1 MIKRALFLLF
11 LPLLVFTGRLAAQN
25 PTAVYELTVKCD
37 IMGDNN
43 TASCGS
49 LYEVYALMQYGGS
62 RLISSGSL
70 DGLRDGEVWYINP
83 KTITFT
89 SDNPVVGIAIYGKRK
104 LASCN
109 TAASEERDY
118 MFPAGDHTCF
128 STRVGNLFAGYDPTS
143 TLFID
148 IKPVSNVYELQIQT
162 TEVYPSSLQLNY
174 YVTAHYTDGTQDTR
188 LFEFISTALPSA
200 WEVINRTG
208 SAIHSS
214 PKKIAS
220 IEVNS
225 TWVRGGFLGN
235 VTRSETFP
243 VSHTGQDFTGDINNP
258 FVSPMDPSSKIHV
271 TYRKVMN
278 DLVYD
283 GPSPNIL
290 PTDAEIRII
299 GTPGIPNQQYIWQYS
314 ADNGPWTNAPGNK
327 QGSNVLQVSGKS
339 LLGNDWERYLTKLIR
354 VRMLPACAQDRESG
368 TITLDYRLEAPH
380 ITSIVPKKISCNGA
394 SDGGF
399 IVTFDRPAYTGET
412 INVEVKDLL
421 NVIGGTLPNQIG
433 VTMQPDRTYTWPS
446 NTLFASR
453 FQVKVTGNIN
463 GTNSYSDGSTA
474 EFQLDEPTRVTFSTP
489 APIAVKCYDGSDG
502 GINLDINGG
511 AGGYVALYKGIA
523 DNDYLT
529 QSFNQNTIIGLAK
542 GDYLIKVKDQN
553 GCSGKTAAGDE
564 EMSFSVK
571 QPDAPLAVDA
581 TSITGPKAFGYSDGS
596 ITVHLK
602 GGTPKADGSYDVEWK
617 KADGTLLTPVNTVDG
632 NGIYTTTLSNQPDG
646 DYILTVTDGNYN
658 AAATSGRT
666 GCTLIDTFRLTQPPP
681 LVANIQIADSVS
693 CNGKSDGTLT
703 AVISGGIPFKTAP
716 HYTYEWYQIVNGMTV
731 PIGQTDSTA
740 VDLPAGQYQVK
751 ATDANGISILSDTT
765 DLIDPAPLQVQFNT
779 TPATCYDGSNGALEA
794 LVSGGTTPYQYN
806 WSNGSQQA
814 HNTGIHAGTYTV
826 NITDYHGCP
835 LTGDSTVEQPAA
847 PLQIVQQ
854 LLTQPLANGYSDGSI
869 KILLQGG
876 TANADGSYN
885 IIWQKADGT
894 PLGSGT
900 GQVVAGGYENVLSGL
915 PAGDYRVIITD
926 AQYTG
931 PDLNMQGCTLTG
943 DFPLKEPPPL
953 VVSIAEQRY
962 VSCKGAADG
971 VLNATASG
979 GVRINGPLP
988 YRFAWYKQGSG
999 GYNAIGQTT
1008 PSASGLTTGIYKVII
1023 TDGNNIDKVSDSFL
1037 LVEPDLLQVQLAT
1050 TPVTCA
1056 SGQDGAVTTT
1066 VSGGTGPFRY
1076 EWTNGETTSSISKL
1090 PEGSYLVFVT
1100 DARGCEAQNNADVF
1114 IPNGIVINAAIT
1126 APICA
1131 GSNDGAINAQ
1141 ISGGIPPYRYEWS
1154 NGATTSRIDQLHAG
1168 KYTLTI
1174 QDANNCKRVQTFNLP
1189 DPPPLQIQLGA
1200 DKTLCND
1207 QSYTINAA
1215 ITDPAATYAWG
1226 GQPAFNAATPSVTV
1240 SQSGQYWVSVM
1251 DGKGCIGR
1259 DTINIQQLKT
1269 DISAEF
1275 VVSTQV
1281 FRNDEVSLINIS
1293 TPMPERTVWEMPAS
1307 KNITVLKNTPLLTE
1321 LRFADTGVY
1330 RITLHSYTGNCEQ
1343 VFIKDIAVL
1352 EQQSMPAPGGA
1363 QQPFITSFEVSP
1375 NPNGGQFTVRVTLD
1389 KAAEIRLRLFNIISN
1404 QLVND
1409 RKESAAEQFNIGY
1422 QLNITAGTYV
1432 LLLETPLGNVIRKII
1447 ITQ

>member
-1 MIKRALFLLF
+1 MIKRALFLLL
-11 LPLLVFTGRLAAQN
+11 LPLLVFTSRLSAQN

-37 IMGDNN
+37 IMGFG
-43 TASCGS
+43 TATCGS
-49 LYEVYALMQYGGS
+49 LYEVYAIMDYGGS

-70 DGLRDGEVWYINP
+70 DGIPDGTPWYFP
-83 KTITFT
+83 AKTITFT
-89 SDNPVVGIAIYGKRK
+89 SDNMVKGIAVYGKRK
-104 LASCN
+104 SSCSK
-109 TAASEERDY
+109 TQESKELDY
-118 MFPAGDHTCF
+118 MFPAGDRTCF
-128 STRVGNLFAGYDPTS
+128 STRVGGMFAGYHSES

-148 IKPVSNVYELQIQT
+148 VKPVSKVYELQLQT
-162 TEVYPSSLQLNY
+162 TEVYPGNVQLNY
-174 YVTAHYTDGTQDTR
+174 NVTAHYTDGTQDEI
-188 LFEFISTALPSA
+188 FAFISTALQGNGD
-200 WEVINRTG
+200 VINRTG
-208 SAIHSS
+208 SVIHST
-214 PKKIAS
+214 PKTIAS
-220 IEVNS
+220 IEVS
-225 TWVRGGFLGN
+225 SEKIRGGFWPI
-235 VTRSETFP
+235 VKDTKTFP
-243 VSHTGQDFTGDINNP
+243 VSHTGLEFDGNIDNP
-258 FVSPMDPSSKIHV
+258 FVSLMDESSKIHV
-271 TYRKVMN
+271 TYKEVVN

-283 GPSPNIL
+283 GQGSYIL
-290 PTDAEIRII
+290 PTDAEIKII
-299 GTPGIPNQQYIWQYS
+299 GTPGIPNQQYLWQYLDYNGIWQ
-314 ADNGPWTNAPGNK
+314 NAPANK
-327 QGSNVLQVSGKS
+327 QGSNVLQVSARS
-339 LLGNDWERYLTKLIR
+339 LFGNDWEKYLAKHVL
-354 VRMLPACAQDRESG
+354 VRMLPACAQDRPSAM
-368 TITLDYRLEAPH
+368 ITLECRLEAPH
-380 ITSIVPKKISCNGA
+380 ITSIIPRKISCNGA
-394 SDGGF
+394 NDGGF
-399 IVTFDRPAYTGET
+399 TLIFDREAHTGET
-412 INVEVKDLL
+412 INVEIKDLK
-421 NVIGGTLPNQIG
+421 NVVGGTKPNQTG
-433 VTMQPDRTYTWPS
+433 VTMGPDKTYTWPL
-446 NTLFASR
+446 NTLPATTYR
-453 FQVKVTGNIN
+453 VKVTGDIN
-463 GTNSYSDGSTA
+463 NTPTYSDGSTFD
-474 EFQLDEPTRVTFSTP
+474 FQLDEPTPVIFSTP

-502 GINLDINGG
+502 GINLNINGG
-511 AGGYVALYKGIA
+511 AGGYVASYKGVA
-523 DNDYLT
+523 DVDYLT
-529 QSFNQNTIIGLAK
+529 QPFTANTITGLAK

-553 GCSGKTAAGDE
+553 GCAGKTTAGDE

-571 QPDAPLAVDA
+571 QPDAPLGVDA
-581 TSITGPKAFGYSDGS
+581 TTITDPKAFGYTDGS

-602 GGTPKADGSYDVEWK
+602 GGTPKPDGSYDVEWR

-632 NGIYTTTLSNQPDG
+632 NGIYTTTINNQPDG
-646 DYILTVTDGNYN
+646 DYTLTVTDGNYN
-658 AAATSGRT
+658 AAATNGRT
-666 GCTLIDTFRLTQPPP
+666 GCTLNNTFKLTQPPP
-681 LVANIQIADSVS
+681 LVANIQITDSVS

-703 AVISGGIPFKTAP
+703 AIISGGMPFKTLP
-716 HYTYEWYQIVNGMTV
+716 HYTYEWYQITNGV
-731 PIGQTDSTA
+731 AVSIGQTDSTA
-740 VDLPAGQYQVK
+740 VDLPAGLYLVK

-765 DLIDPAPLQVQFNT
+765 DLVDPTSLQVQFNT
-779 TPATCYDGSNGALEA
+779 TPATCYDGSNGALQA
-794 LVSGGTTPYQYN
+794 LVSGGTTPYRYN

-814 HNTGIHAGTYTV
+814 YNPGLHAGTYTV

-835 LTGDSTVEQPAA
+835 LSGDSAVEQPAA

-854 LLTQPLANGYSDGSI
+854 VLTQPLANGYSDGSI

-885 IIWQKADGT
+885 VSWQKADGT
-894 PLGSGT
+894 PLGSGV
-900 GQVVAGGYENVLSGL
+900 GQVVAGVYENVLSGI
-915 PAGDYRVIITD
+915 PAGDYKAIITD

-943 DFPLKEPPPL
+943 EFPLKEPPPL
-953 VVSIAEQRY
+953 VVTIAERRY

-971 VLNATASG
+971 VLAATADG

-988 YRFAWYKQGSG
+988 YRFAWYKKGSG
-999 GYNAIGQTT
+999 GYSAIGQTT

-1023 TDGNNIDKVSDSFL
+1023 TDANNIDKTSDSFL

-1076 EWTNGETTSSISKL
+1076 EWTNGETTSNISNL
-1090 PEGSYLVFVT
+1090 TEGSYLVFVT

-1114 IPNGIVINAAIT
+1114 IPNGIVVNADIT

-1131 GSNDGAINAQ
+1131 GSGDGAINAQ

-1154 NGATTSRIDQLHAG
+1154 NGATTNRIDQLKAG
-1168 KYTLTI
+1168 KYILTV

-1189 DPPPLQIQLGA
+1189 DPTPLQVLLGA
-1200 DKTLCND
+1200 DKTLCNS
-1207 QSYTINAA
+1207 QTYTINAA
-1215 ITDPAATYAWG
+1215 IADPAATYTWG
-1226 GQPAFNAATPSVTV
+1226 GEPAFQATTPSVTLN
-1240 SQSGQYWVSVM
+1240 QSGQYWVSVM

-1281 FRNDEVSLINIS
+1281 FRNEEVSLINIS
-1293 TPMPERTVWEMPAS
+1293 TPVPERTVWEIPTN
-1307 KNITVLKNTPLLTE
+1307 KNITVLQNTPLLVG

-1330 RITLHSYTGNCEQ
+1330 HITLHSYIGSCEQ
-1343 VFIKDIAVL
+1343 VFTKEIAVL

-1375 NPNGGQFTVRVTLD
+1375 NPNNGQFTVRVTLD

-1409 RKESAAEQFNIGY
+1409 RKESAAAQFNINY